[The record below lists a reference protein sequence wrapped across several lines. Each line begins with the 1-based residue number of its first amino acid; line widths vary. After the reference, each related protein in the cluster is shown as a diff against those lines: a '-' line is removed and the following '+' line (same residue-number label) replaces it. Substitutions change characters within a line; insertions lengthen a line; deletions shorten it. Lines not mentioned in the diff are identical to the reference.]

1 MFLIDADIP
10 KLGKPRPGTHV
21 GRVLT
26 TRRMTAEDLAEELLH
41 LDARIHTDGTLFD
54 AMRHA
59 TWTMGGPDQ
68 LVPFDPDCVVEP
80 KWERRLARV
89 GHPVLRDHLRMLCLD
104 AHSARYAGAHYVRAR
119 HRGFGGMR
127 KAGGRV
133 VAAGDPHAI
142 DAVWH
147 QWLREPRAGTPAAAT
162 TSATGAR
169 SSRPRSPSSRQPGRR
184 W

>member
-1 MFLIDADIP
+1 LYDASMP
-10 KLGKPRPGTHV
+10 E
-21 GRVLT
+21 
-26 TRRMTAEDLAEELLH
+26 EDWGAQLAQGFEILLRAP
-41 LDARIHTDGTLFD
+41 LSTFDTD
-54 AMRHA
+54 A

-104 AHSARYAGAHYVRAR
+104 ARSARCAGAHYVRTR

-133 VAAGDPHAI
+133 VAAWELGEGQAYSVVT
-142 DAVWH
+142 A
-147 QWLREPRAGTPAAAT
+147 L
-162 TSATGAR
+162 
-169 SSRPRSPSSRQPGRR
+169 PRS
-184 W
+184 